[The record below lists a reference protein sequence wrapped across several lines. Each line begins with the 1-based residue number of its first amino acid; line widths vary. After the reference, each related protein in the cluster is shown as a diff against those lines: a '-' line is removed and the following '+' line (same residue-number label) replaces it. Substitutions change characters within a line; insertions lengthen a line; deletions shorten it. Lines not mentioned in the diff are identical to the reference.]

1 MQGIDAEDTD
11 RWFGMFRFV
20 GAEALGE
27 QRHQALRGGRQRQ
40 VRNIGILAVFL
51 AIAWSLAMWLDASGV
66 RYVFTSLFASGIVS
80 VFSMLRLLRT
90 LSRIRPG
97 DGVDVYEGRV
107 PLTQGFRDD
116 LTDKLV
122 SMRHVGTARS
132 HRLTVHSETS
142 LLLEVDGT
150 PVRYLRGK
158 VVTTARVGDRSAGV
172 SATSGDRRALTQA
185 EVAELDAIISR
196 STRHPFAL
204 AAAYATLVALAG
216 AIVVLYLTTTLRAH
230 GWWLIPM
237 AFASTLVCALFLL
250 RKNAE
255 GQRARAAS
263 DRAGGLVRG
272 ATTWR
277 LPVLDLIW
285 ERDGL
290 PGFQRL
296 ERGGLDVGAR
306 SSVRPRTF

>member
-1 MQGIDAEDTD
+1 
-11 RWFGMFRFV
+11 
-20 GAEALGE
+20 
-27 QRHQALRGGRQRQ
+27 
-40 VRNIGILAVFL
+40 
-51 AIAWSLAMWLDASGV
+51 MWWDASGV
-66 RYVFTSLFASGIVS
+66 RYVITSLFASGIVS
-80 VFSMLRLLRT
+80 LFSMLRLLRT

-122 SMRHVGTARS
+122 SKRHVGTARS

-150 PVRYLRGK
+150 PVTHLRGK
-158 VVTTARVGDRSAGV
+158 VVTTARVGDRSADV
-172 SATSGDRRALTQA
+172 NAAVGDRRALTQV

-196 STRHPFAL
+196 STSHLHAL
-204 AAAYATLVALAG
+204 AAAYATLVALAS
-216 AIVVLYLTTTLRAH
+216 AFVVLYLTTGLSAH
-230 GWWLIPM
+230 GWWLIPI
-237 AFASTLVCALFLL
+237 AFAATFAGSLFLL
-250 RKNAE
+250 RKSEE

-277 LPVLDLIW
+277 LPALDLIW

-296 ERGGLDVGAR
+296 ERGGLDGGAP
-306 SSVRPRTF
+306 SSVRPQTF